1 MHDMYKIIVAAMLIE
16 KERLIFL
23 ETDFLRQLVDIE
35 LEWQSGGKLK

>member
-1 MHDMYKIIVAAMLIE
+1 MLIE

-35 LEWQSGGKLK
+35 LEWQCGGKLK